1 MEKVIDLEE
10 IDSKSIQDIIGISR
24 EYLFLTSLENYS
36 THIYKET
43 KRVKII
49 ERFICKN
56 IFNERNTTIL
66 AGALVKDN
74 LSRLGTLIYLDKNL
88 NIINKIIDPHSIFS
102 EFVWSDGKIV
112 ISNSLKEDIFN
123 GDIIELN
130 SMNKLK
136 LPYVITG
143 EYEFR
148 SAVKYKDNY
157 IIYGNDKDN
166 YRGIIVKITLN
177 CKI

>member
-88 NIINKIIDPHSIFS
+88 NIIN
-102 EFVWSDGKIV
+102 
-112 ISNSLKEDIFN
+112 
-123 GDIIELN
+123 
-130 SMNKLK
+130 
-136 LPYVITG
+136 
-143 EYEFR
+143 
-148 SAVKYKDNY
+148 
-157 IIYGNDKDN
+157 
-166 YRGIIVKITLN
+166 
-177 CKI
+177 